1 MSALN
6 RKGPNE
12 EGPMTGRRMGR
23 CNPNN
28 KGKTEDEIIQD
39 RLSSAPA
46 IQKSE
51 YELTGGRGLGR
62 GFGAR
67 GGLGRGRGMFM
78 RFKRNS

>member
-23 CNPNN
+23 CNPEN
-28 KGKTEDEIIQD
+28 KGKTEDEIIQKRFSD
-39 RLSSAPA
+39 SPA
-46 IQKSE
+46 NQELE
-51 YELTGGRGLGR
+51 YRQRRSLGLGR

-67 GGLGRGRGMFM
+67 GGLGCGRGMFM
-78 RFKRNS
+78 RFKR